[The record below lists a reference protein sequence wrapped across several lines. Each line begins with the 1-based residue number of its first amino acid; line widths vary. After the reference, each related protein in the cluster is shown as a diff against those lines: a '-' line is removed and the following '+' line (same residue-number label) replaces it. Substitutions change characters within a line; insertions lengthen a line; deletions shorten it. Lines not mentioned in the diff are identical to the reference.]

1 MQKELLRLKSAN
13 LGDLC
18 AGFRLVKKEYV
29 PSKHADLYTL
39 RHEKT
44 RTELLYFDRADE
56 NKTFAIAFK
65 TLPEDDTG
73 VFHILEHSV
82 LNGSRRFP
90 VREPFVNLLQSSMQ
104 TFLNAM
110 TYPDKTVYP
119 VCSRNDRDFHNLMEV
134 YLDAVFCPAIYEK
147 PQIFMQEGWHYEFDS
162 EDAQPYYNGV
172 VYSEMKGAFSD
183 VDELMETESMRLLF
197 PDNCYGYVSGGHP
210 ESIPKLT
217 YEQFIAGH
225 KRFYHPSN
233 ARIFL
238 DGKMDI
244 DEILH
249 YIDAE
254 YLSKYDYRAP
264 DFDFVVQKPTA
275 AEKTVSYCVKPGED
289 AKAHMVF
296 SKVLCS
302 HDEPEKVIAAKV
314 LAKYLTGS
322 NEAPL
327 KRAFLEKGLCQ
338 DVSLYVTDGIF
349 QPFVTLSIRNTQREK
364 FAEAEACLRETVQKI
379 LSEGLNKEALLAEL
393 ERMAF
398 SSREIEEP
406 YGLILGLTALDGWLY
421 GDDPLTYIE
430 TAGIYDSLRQKAD
443 GSYFADLLAELLGDG
458 SKLCK
463 VCLLPSE
470 TKAQEDQAAEQA
482 RLEADIARWDAA
494 AREKAYAAFKAM
506 GDWQKTPD
514 SPEALATLPTLSLA
528 DVAED
533 VPETPVTLEKD
544 GLLQVQTESNGIT
557 YLKLFFDVSDLDLE
571 QLRLLNVLSSC
582 FGKLHTAHTSAQ
594 DLQTR
599 IKANLGHLAAG
610 IERIAPPKQLDVC
623 KPYLVVSAAML
634 EENVPKALA
643 LLTELLTETR
653 YDEADRIAEIID
665 QGSYYY
671 KQALVSNGHMF
682 ATYKAM
688 APFSR
693 DAALRECLEGES
705 YVTWLDALSRRFR
718 GSAETLCGELSAL
731 AKKAF
736 ARNRL
741 FTAYTGKL
749 DGKPA
754 DKLRAAL
761 PESPVGAPAQ
771 VPSFEKKPAAI
782 EIASDVGYSA
792 LGANLYAIGSGYT
805 GSVSVLASLMTYGYL
820 WNAVRVRGG
829 AYGTGMKAGS
839 DGNVCCYSYRDP
851 NLPGTKA
858 AFAAMADFLED
869 WLKQGEA
876 LDSTIIGTVNTTDPL
891 LGPSAALSLECSRY
905 LRGVSHADIL
915 RTRRELLHTTREDLH
930 DLVKVLR
937 AFQDNA
943 VFCAVGSGTAVA
955 FVKEK

>member
-1 MQKELLRLKSAN
+1 MQTELLRLRTAN
-13 LGDLC
+13 IGQTC

-44 RTELLYFDRADE
+44 QAELLYFDRADE

-82 LNGSRRFP
+82 LNGSKRFP

-119 VCSRNDRDFHNLMEV
+119 VSSRNDRDFHNLMEV

-162 EDAQPYYNGV
+162 AEAQPYYNGV
-172 VYSEMKGAFSD
+172 VYSEMKGAFSS

-197 PDNCYGYVSGGHP
+197 PNNCYGFVSGGHP

-217 YEQFIAGH
+217 YEQFIANH
-225 KRFYHPSN
+225 RRFYHPSN
-233 ARIFL
+233 SRIFL

-264 DFDFVVQKPTA
+264 DFDFLVQQPTA

-296 SKVLCS
+296 SKVLCR

-338 DVSLYVTDGIF
+338 DVSLSVTDGIF
-349 QPFVTLSIRNTQREK
+349 QPFVTLSIRNTRQEQ
-364 FAEAEACLRETVQKI
+364 FAEAEKCLSDTVREI
-379 LSEGLNKEALLAEL
+379 LAKGLDKEALLAEL

-430 TAGIYDSLRQKAD
+430 TAGIYDALRRKVD
-443 GSYFADLLAELLGDG
+443 GSCFADLLAELLGDG
-458 SKLCK
+458 AKLCK
-463 VCLLPSE
+463 VRLLPSE

-482 RLEADIARWDAA
+482 RLEADIAHWDAA

-506 GDWQKTPD
+506 GDWQKAPD
-514 SPEALATLPTLSLA
+514 SPEALATLPTLSLS

-533 VPETPVTLEKD
+533 VPETPVKLEKD

-571 QLRLLNVLSSC
+571 QLRLLNVLSDC
-582 FGKLHTAHTSAQ
+582 FGKLHTARTSAQ

-599 IKANLGHLAAG
+599 IKANLGHLSAG

-634 EENVPKALA
+634 EENAPKALA

-682 ATYKAM
+682 AIYKAM
-688 APFSR
+688 APFSK

-705 YVTWLDALSRRFR
+705 YVIWLEALSQRFR
-718 GSAETLCGELSAL
+718 DSALCDALSAL

-736 ARNRL
+736 AGNRL
-741 FTAYTGKL
+741 FTAYTGRL
-749 DGKPA
+749 DRGLV
-754 DKLRAAL
+754 DTLRAAL
-761 PESPVGAPAQ
+761 PESPVGAPVQ
-771 VPSFEKKPAAI
+771 VPAFEKKPAAI

-792 LGANLYAIGSGYT
+792 LGANLYAIGSSYT

-851 NLPGTKA
+851 NLPGTRA

-869 WLKQGEA
+869 WLKQGED
-876 LDSTIIGTVNTTDPL
+876 LESTVIGTVNTTDPL
-891 LGPSAALSLECSRY
+891 VGPSTALSLECSRY

-915 RTRRELLHTTREDLH
+915 RIRRELLHTTREDLEG
-930 DLVKVLR
+930 LVTMLR
-937 AFQDNA
+937 TFQDSA
-943 VFCAVGSGTAVA
+943 VFCAVGNRDAIA
-955 FVKEK
+955 FVKE